1 MAGTAEKYLK
11 PEVIRQVARLDLRA
25 KFIVEGFI
33 AGLHASP
40 FHGFS
45 VEFSEHRKY
54 TTGDNISDIDWNVY
68 AKTDRFYIK
77 KFQAETNLTGYMVM
91 DLSGS
96 MGYTYRQ
103 ELTKFEY
110 SISLAAALC
119 YLMIHQQD
127 PVGLIAFDRKVS
139 QSLAPGSKRSQ
150 LGNIL
155 SLLAKLKPEG
165 TTEIEASLHQ
175 VAGMLRHRSLVM
187 LFSDLLGDPD
197 SILRAIHRLRF
208 SGHDLIIFHILD
220 EAEAQFPFEGMLRLE
235 DNETRR
241 DHRGRRRCDQ
251 GRLPR
256 GSGAVPREVQ
266 NRLRACSYRLCPA
279 AHRDAV
285 RQGADE
291 LPADAASPGLMR
303 ECSTGHGNVVA
314 PRGPGGGRGPGR
326 PAGDPAPVHAADA
339 QARDLPGAAADPR
352 AAAPDARSGCGSR
365 TGCCCWRGWPSS
377 P

>member
-1 MAGTAEKYLK
+1 VAGTAEKYLK

-33 AGLHASP
+33 SGLHASP
-40 FHGFS
+40 FQGFS

-54 TTGDNISDIDWNVY
+54 SSGDNISDIDWNVY

-110 SISLAAALC
+110 GISLAAALS

-127 PVGLIAFDRKVS
+127 PVGLIAFDQKVS

-155 SLLAKLKPEG
+155 SLLSRLRPAG
-165 TTEIEASLHQ
+165 TTHIESSLNQ
-175 VAGMLRHRSLVM
+175 VASMLKHRSLVM

-197 SILRAIHRLRF
+197 TILKSIHRLRF
-208 SGHDLIIFHILD
+208 AGHDLIIFHILD
-220 EAEAQFPFEGMLRLE
+220 EAEALFPFEGMLRLE
-235 DNETRR
+235 DNETNETLEV
-241 DHRGRRRCDQ
+241 DAE
-251 GRLPR
+251 
-256 GSGAVPREVQ
+256 AVKADYLDEVEKF
-266 NRLRACSYRLCPA
+266 RSHYRTECIRARIDYVPLHTGMAFDKALMSYLLTR
-279 AHRDAV
+279 
-285 RQGADE
+285 
-291 LPADAASPGLMR
+291 
-303 ECSTGHGNVVA
+303 
-314 PRGPGGGRGPGR
+314 
-326 PAGDPAPVHAADA
+326 
-339 QARDLPGAAADPR
+339 QARA
-352 AAAPDARSGCGSR
+352 
-365 TGCCCWRGWPSS
+365 
-377 P
+377 